1 MTGIEGASKE
11 ARRRATCASIRLQK
25 MVSATPIMIASGM
38 RNVTHRRGRSGG
50 GGGADRGLAALD
62 FALAFVLR
70 GPLGGPFGGPFGA
83 AFLAF
88 LTGMMRG
95 NDYSL

>member
-1 MTGIEGASKE
+1 
-11 ARRRATCASIRLQK
+11 
-25 MVSATPIMIASGM
+25 MIAIGM
-38 RNVTHRRGRSGG
+38 RNVTHRRGRRGGG
-50 GGGADRGLAALD
+50 GGGADRGLAALG
-62 FALAFVLR
+62 FALALVL
-70 GPLGGPFGGPFGA
+70 LGPFGGPFGV